1 MSKSSSSLK
10 QIKHCGVVSKIEGDN
25 ISVMITNKSACASC
39 HANGTCT
46 SADKQDKEIE
56 IQNYQ
61 GTLSIGNRVEIVCN
75 QEMGIKALFLGY
87 LLPFLLVMLVLI
99 TATIITDRE
108 EIAGISALAVLVPYY
123 FVLFLLK
130 QRIKKSFTFSIS
142 RVLE

>member
-1 MSKSSSSLK
+1 MSKQNSSLK
-10 QIKHCGVVSKIEGDN
+10 KIKHSGIVSRIEGAT
-25 ISVMITNKSACASC
+25 IIVSITNKSACASC

-56 IQNYQ
+56 VHNYE
-61 GTLSIGNRVEIVCN
+61 GSVKVGNHVEVICN

-123 FVLFLLK
+123 IVLALLK
-130 QRIKKSFTFSIS
+130 QKIKKSFTFSIN